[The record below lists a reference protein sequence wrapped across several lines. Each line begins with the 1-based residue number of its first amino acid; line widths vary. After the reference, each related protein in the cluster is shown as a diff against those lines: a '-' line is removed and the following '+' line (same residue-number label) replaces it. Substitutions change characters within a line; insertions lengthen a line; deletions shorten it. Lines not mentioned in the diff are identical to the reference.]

1 MKNRLRE
8 LRLEKRLTLRE
19 LADKVNISYS
29 ALSLAENEK
38 RNLTDIDIDIFCKF
52 FDVSSDY
59 LLGLSNE
66 KKPKEVIIRQATP
79 IENVSLA
86 FYNQHGI
93 VSEAQKQEIESFIE
107 FIKSKNEA
115 K

>member
-1 MKNRLRE
+1 MKNRLKQ
-8 LRLEKRLTLRE
+8 LRQEKNLSLRE
-19 LADKVNISYS
+19 LADIVKISYS

-38 RNLTDIDIDIFCKF
+38 RNLTDSDIEIFCKF
-52 FDVSSDY
+52 YNVSSDY
-59 LLGLSNE
+59 LLCLTND
-66 KKPKEVIIRQATP
+66 KKPKTVQQQNIDNID
-79 IENVSLA
+79 LA

-93 VSEAQKQEIESFIE
+93 VSEAQKKEIESFIE

>member
-8 LRLEKRLTLRE
+8 LRLEKHLSLRD
-19 LADKVNISYS
+19 LADKVHISFS

-38 RNLTDIDIDIFCKF
+38 RNLTDSDIEIFCNF
-52 FDVSSDY
+52 YNVSSDY
-59 LLGLSNE
+59 LLGLTNE
-66 KKPKEVIIRQATP
+66 RNDSSMEDVD
-79 IENVSLA
+79 VA

-93 VSEAQKQEIESFIE
+93 VNEEQKKEIESFI
-107 FIKSKNEA
+107 KYVKAKNE